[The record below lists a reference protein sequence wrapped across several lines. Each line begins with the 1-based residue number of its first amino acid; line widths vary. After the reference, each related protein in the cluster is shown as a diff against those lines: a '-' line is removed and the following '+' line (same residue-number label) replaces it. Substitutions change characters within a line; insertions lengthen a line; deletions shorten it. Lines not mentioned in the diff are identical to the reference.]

1 MAKLTKT
8 LKRRI
13 VNLVENKIIN
23 IFLKIV
29 CLLILIINA
38 FFLSWSGL
46 HFSLETLFALMLVIP
61 LFSLLVISEEY
72 YRTKKGLQTII
83 FISVVG
89 VVGLLIDTYR
99 VYRIPE
105 YIFDIFSLL
114 LFITTLIVF
123 ISFILISFKTYKKFL
138 GTE

>member
-1 MAKLTKT
+1 M
-8 LKRRI
+8 
-13 VNLVENKIIN
+13 ENKIIN